1 MAPFYNMPLSRTAFC
16 YIDDGMEQ
24 YGSHNIFYKSEKR
37 RDENIHILF
46 IKDNVYELKHM
57 YLFQLRQDMEDILL
71 MYRDSEYGSP
81 KTMIMKREGGVHYG
95 PKLPAEV
102 ELIEIYE
109 WLHVRLFNPSLMPQT
124 SPSVSCI
131 QPSQVAC
138 PSLPLQTS
146 LEIQSDPICSS
157 SGPSS

>member
-1 MAPFYNMPLSRTAFC
+1 MPLSRTAFC

-46 IKDNVYELKHM
+46 IKDNVYELLHI
-57 YLFQLRQDMEDILL
+57 YLFQLRQDTEDILI
-71 MYRDSEYGSP
+71 MYRDHAYGSP
-81 KTMIMKREGGVHYG
+81 KTMILKREGGVHYG
-95 PKLPAEV
+95 AKLPAEV

-109 WLHVRLFNPSLMPQT
+109 WLHVRLFKTHLDAS
-124 SPSVSCI
+124 SS
-131 QPSQVAC
+131 

-146 LEIQSDPICSS
+146 
-157 SGPSS
+157 PSLSCIPSLTIDSPSLPLQTLF